1 MTAPAQTRRWR
12 AMSRIL
18 SSDRIMRSIVIVIV
32 LLVAGLLVPKFPH
45 ASIARASPV
54 PVPPRWAVAAGSRV
68 LQLDRSGTGRV
79 VVALGDPRTARH
91 IAVVVPG
98 VGNSL
103 GTFDDPLHPERRPY
117 GMAMALRDAVGP
129 KDSAARDST
138 AVIAWLGYRTPTLL
152 STESATGDLARPGA
166 ARLAAF
172 VQRLRATG
180 APGVDISVICHSYG
194 TVVCGLAAPK
204 LPMNRLVLLG
214 SPGVRA
220 NSVRSLHTRAAVY
233 AATARSDWIRW
244 VPHVR
249 IGDFGHGPDPT
260 QRSFGAASLPTAE
273 VSGHDGYFAPGA
285 TTLRAIAAL
294 ISQNPRG

>member
-1 MTAPAQTRRWR
+1 
-12 AMSRIL
+12 
-18 SSDRIMRSIVIVIV
+18 MRSVVIVIV
-32 LLVAGLLVPKFPH
+32 LLVAELLVPKFPH
-45 ASIARASPV
+45 TPIARASTV
-54 PVPPRWAVAAGSRV
+54 TTPPRWAVAAGSRI

-79 VVALGDPRTARH
+79 VVALGDLRTARH

-117 GMAMALRDAVGP
+117 GMAMALRDALGP
-129 KDSAARDST
+129 QRSPARQDT

-166 ARLAAF
+166 ARLATF
-172 VQRLRATG
+172 VQRIRATA

-204 LPMNRLVLLG
+204 LPINRLVFLG

-220 NSVRSLHTRAAVY
+220 NSVRDLRTRAAVY

-244 VPHVR
+244 VPHLR

-260 QRSFGAASLPTAE
+260 RRRFGAASLPTAG
-273 VSGHDGYFAPGA
+273 VTGHDGYFAPGSV
-285 TTLRAIAAL
+285 TLRALAAL
-294 ISQNPRG
+294 ISQNRLG